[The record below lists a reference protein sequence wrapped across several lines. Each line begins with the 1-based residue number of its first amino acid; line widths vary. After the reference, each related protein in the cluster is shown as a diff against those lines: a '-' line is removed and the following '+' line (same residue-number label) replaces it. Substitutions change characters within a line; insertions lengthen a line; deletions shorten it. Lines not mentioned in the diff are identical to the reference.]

1 MPLTIT
7 ALYAGILALLML
19 WLAAGVIGIRRSKA
33 ISLGDGGDELL
44 ERRIRGHAN
53 ATETIPIA
61 LILLALCELIGA
73 PALVLHLLGMTLVAG
88 RAMHGIHFR
97 ETRPGITLRFWG
109 MLMTVVAIALMA
121 LGLIAHSLIGLF

>member
-19 WLAAGVIGIRRSKA
+19 WLAVGVIGIRRSKA

-44 ERRIRGHAN
+44 GRRIRGHAN

-61 LILLALCELIGA
+61 IILLALTEVSGA
-73 PALVLHLLGMTLVAG
+73 PSAIVHLLGILLVVG
-88 RAMHGIHFR
+88 RTMHGIHFR
-97 ETRPGITLRFWG
+97 ETRQGITLRFWG
-109 MLMTVVAIALMA
+109 MLMTITAIALMA
-121 LGLIAHSLIGLF
+121 IGLIGHSLIGLF